1 MPVII
6 TLLAVLIGVGIYYM
20 GKQQGAKEERQS
32 KLGEKEIEQ
41 INELIEKKLKDRG
54 L

>member
-6 TLLAVLIGVGIYYM
+6 TLLAVLVGAGIYHM
-20 GKQQGAKEERQS
+20 GKQQGAKEEHQS
-32 KLGEKEIEQ
+32 ILGEKEIEK
-41 INELIEKKLKDRG
+41 INELIEKKLQDRG